1 MATGTLPRETDPVA
15 DMGKLLPHAGG
26 RVQWVVWRV
35 RTRNVHHTYAD
46 PAEGARVAS
55 AYGFPPLR
63 DEWKAPQGIYYG
75 RITYQGD
82 LPGLWRL

>member
-35 RTRNVHHTYAD
+35 RTRNVHHTYDD
-46 PAEGARVAS
+46 PAEGAR
-55 AYGFPPLR
+55 GGERLRLPP
-63 DEWKAPQGIYYG
+63 AP
-75 RITYQGD
+75 
-82 LPGLWRL
+82 